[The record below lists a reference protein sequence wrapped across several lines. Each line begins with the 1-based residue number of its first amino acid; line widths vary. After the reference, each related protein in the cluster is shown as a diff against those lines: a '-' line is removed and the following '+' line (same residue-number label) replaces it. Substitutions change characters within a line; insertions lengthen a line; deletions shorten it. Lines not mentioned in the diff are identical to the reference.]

1 VLKWSIVLLAG
12 RDPCYGEMGR
22 VAANLP
28 RDDGDGV
35 GLGIVNH
42 VEAILV
48 AEAEKEQVLVE
59 SG

>member
-12 RDPCYGEMGR
+12 
-22 VAANLP
+22 